1 MDDLIEPSRAPRP
14 RLENVI
20 VEAFREDAARAS
32 NRVTA
37 KAPGL
42 EHQHDA
48 PSRDR

>member
-1 MDDLIEPSRAPRP
+1 MDDLIQPSCAPRP
-14 RLENVI
+14 RLEDVV
-20 VEAFREDAARAS
+20 VEAFREDATRAS